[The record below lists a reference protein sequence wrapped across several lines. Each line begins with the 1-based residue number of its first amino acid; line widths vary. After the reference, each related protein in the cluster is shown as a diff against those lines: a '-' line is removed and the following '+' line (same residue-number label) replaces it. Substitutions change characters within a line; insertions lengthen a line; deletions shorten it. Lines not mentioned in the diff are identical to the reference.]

1 MAGRSVRRSRAQK
14 RTVIFVAVVT
24 LLFAAFISVKI
35 IQTRRETEKL
45 KENRAALESS
55 LSIEEARA
63 ELLREREEKGLSLE
77 EIIEIA
83 RERYG
88 LVFPNEILFE
98 PEE

>member
-1 MAGRSVRRSRAQK
+1 MAGRSVRKFRAQK
-14 RTVIFVAVVT
+14 RTVIFVAIVT
-24 LLFAAFISVKI
+24 LIFAAFISVKI
-35 IQTRRETEKL
+35 VQTRRETLKL
-45 KENRAALESS
+45 RENRAALESS

-63 ELLREREEKGLSLE
+63 ELLKEREKNGLSLE
-77 EIIEIA
+77 EIIELA

>member
-14 RTVIFVAVVT
+14 RTVIFVAIVT
-24 LLFAAFISVKI
+24 LIFAAFISVKI
-35 IQTRRETEKL
+35 IQTWQETEKL

-63 ELLREREEKGLSLE
+63 ELLRERDEKGLSLE
-77 EIIEIA
+77 EIIELA